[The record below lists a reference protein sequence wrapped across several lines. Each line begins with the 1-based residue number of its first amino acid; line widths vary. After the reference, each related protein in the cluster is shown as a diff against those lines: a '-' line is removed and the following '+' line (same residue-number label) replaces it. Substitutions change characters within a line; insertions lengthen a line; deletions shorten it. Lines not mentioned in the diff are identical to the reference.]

1 MKKRDRYI
9 DLDVLLAAI
18 FLFWYIF
25 TGNILVL
32 VPSIMFSCMDIICQK
47 TNKKNPLT
55 IKLKG
60 KSDESSDISDREGK
74 ADDQ

>member
-1 MKKRDRYI
+1 MTKRDRYFH
-9 DLDVLLAAI
+9 LDILLAAI

-25 TGNILVL
+25 TGLSLVL
-32 VPSIMFSCMDIICQK
+32 VPAVIFSCMDIICEE

-60 KSDESSDISDREGK
+60 KSDESSDISNRKEETN
-74 ADDQ
+74 DQ